1 MTRPSSICSGLH
13 GLQRRLH
20 IPRSHLIC
28 PQPDRPWGPKHRFL
42 VYGENL
48 RWSNKFGSWPKFTG
62 QVNVGAGTAA
72 SGVPLASWPQ
82 IKLPPPPRACLKV
95 SKPARPGAACH
106 LFRHSAC
113 SEFPNVHTVD
123 KPTRTL
129 RGRNRSP
136 QVGNGSEEWLGLRC
150 SLLDAGPVSSDSRV
164 IPAGGRRPLVT
175 HRHPEPLPSLL
186 PGTLASPCLQAGPQ
200 LPVPQIPNS
209 PK

>member
-1 MTRPSSICSGLH
+1 MGTTWDGATSSAAGPSSQGRSTSEQAQLH
-13 GLQRRLH
+13 RESPW
-20 IPRSHLIC
+20 PR
-28 PQPDRPWGPKHRFL
+28 GPK
-42 VYGENL
+42 
-48 RWSNKFGSWPKFTG
+48 SNS
-62 QVNVGAGTAA
+62 
-72 SGVPLASWPQ
+72 
-82 IKLPPPPRACLKV
+82 PPPPRACLKV
-95 SKPARPGAACH
+95 SKPARPGAACR
-106 LFRHSAC
+106 LVRHSAC

-136 QVGNGSEEWLGLRC
+136 QVGNGSEEWLGPRC

-175 HRHPEPLPSLL
+175 HLHPEPLPSLL

-209 PK
+209 PKCPQFCLC